1 MANKTEQPKKPGAF
15 TRFANAVSTAAGSP
29 VASILAFALVVVWA
43 VSGPLFDFSETWQLV
58 INTGTTI
65 ITFLMVFII
74 QSSQNRDTKIVQ
86 LKLDAL
92 IHATSGAKD
101 KLMDLE
107 NMSDKD
113 LEAFHDSFQQLAT
126 GAKTEIDDRAARK
139 TPARSRAKKKETA

>member
-1 MANKTEQPKKPGAF
+1 MNRKPGIF
-15 TRFANAVSTAAGSP
+15 TRFAGAVSTGAGSP
-29 VASILAFALVVVWA
+29 IASLLAFALVVVWA
-43 VSGPLFDFSETWQLV
+43 VSGPLFGFSETWQLV

-65 ITFLMVFII
+65 ITFLMVFVI

-113 LEAFHDSFQQLAT
+113 LEAFHNSFQQLAT
-126 GAKTEIDDRAARK
+126 GAKTEIDERAAKKPRR
-139 TPARSRAKKKETA
+139 RSTRAKHLGDPT